1 MFATVSISL
10 RTQRGSMKFSS
21 LQRPTSLF
29 LFLSLGLTACGYSQE
44 EWDQKLRENESLTQQ
59 LKAQTDAHKKS
70 QSDYQEAVQ
79 EIDALKKQ
87 LADTGVSV
95 SSLTQ
100 SVAEKQKALEEYARR
115 TEQLDQ
121 IRKRFELLQ
130 TKLQKLTQLGLKV
143 EVRNNR
149 MLIQLPGDVLFDSG
163 QDKLKAEGSKI
174 LMQVAEVIGKDAD
187 LSKRLFQ
194 VAGHTDSKPLVGGV
208 FKDNWG
214 LSTMRARSVVLL
226 LTSPP
231 DKKGEGGGGLNP
243 SNWSAAGY
251 ADTDPV
257 APNDTDEGR
266 KKNRRV
272 ELVVQPD
279 VEEMLSLKSLAKNRA
294 SGDLSAVFCKPC
306 ASPQSTSGPIRFY
319 CSSRSPMAAR
329 CDRFWSAPPSRASV
343 RGSTKT
349 ASCSTARASER
360 SIASAS
366 TGAVCARWASPAWT
380 PLAPALCETPWVGKR
395 SCNARRRSWASRHG

>member
-1 MFATVSISL
+1 
-10 RTQRGSMKFSS
+10 MKFSS
-21 LQRPTSLF
+21 LQRPTSLI
-29 LFLSLGLTACGYSQE
+29 LFLSLGLTAACGYSQE
-44 EWDQKLRENESLTQQ
+44 EWDQKLRENESLNQQ
-59 LKAQTDAHKKS
+59 LKAEKEAHKKS

-79 EIDALKKQ
+79 EIDGLKKQ
-87 LADTGVSV
+87 LADTGVNV
-95 SSLTQ
+95 NSLTQ

-163 QDKLKAEGSKI
+163 QDKLKAEGNKI
-174 LMQVAEVIGKDAD
+174 LLQVADVIGKDAD

-194 VAGHTDSKPLVGGV
+194 VAGHTDANPLAGGP

-214 LSTMRARSVVLL
+214 LSTMRARSVLLL
-226 LTSPP
+226 LTTPA
-231 DKKGEGGGGLNP
+231 DKKGGGLNP

-257 APNDTDEGR
+257 APNDTEEGR

-272 ELVVQPD
+272 ELVLQPN
-279 VEEMLSLKSLAKNRA
+279 VEEMLNLKSLA
-294 SGDLSAVFCKPC
+294 
-306 ASPQSTSGPIRFY
+306 
-319 CSSRSPMAAR
+319 
-329 CDRFWSAPPSRASV
+329 
-343 RGSTKT
+343 
-349 ASCSTARASER
+349 
-360 SIASAS
+360 
-366 TGAVCARWASPAWT
+366 TG
-380 PLAPALCETPWVGKR
+380 K
-395 SCNARRRSWASRHG
+395 

>member
-1 MFATVSISL
+1 
-10 RTQRGSMKFSS
+10 MKFSS
-21 LQRPTSLF
+21 LQRPISLF
-29 LFLSLGLTACGYSQE
+29 LLLSLGLTACGYSQE
-44 EWDQKLRENESLTQQ
+44 EWDQKVRENESLQNQ

-79 EIDALKKQ
+79 EIEGLKKQ
-87 LADTGVSV
+87 NAESDGSV
-95 SSLTQ
+95 RGLKRNLSD
-100 SVAEKQKALEEYARR
+100 KDKALEEFARR

-163 QDKLKAEGSKI
+163 QDHLKAEGTKI
-174 LMQVAEVIGKDAD
+174 LMQVADVIGKDSD
-187 LSKRLFQ
+187 LSKRRFQ
-194 VAGHTDSKPLVGGV
+194 VAGHTDSKPLAGGV

-214 LSTMRARSVVLL
+214 LSTMRARSVLLL

-231 DKKGEGGGGLNP
+231 DKAGVGGGLNP
-243 SNWSAAGY
+243 ANWSAAGY

-257 APNDTDEGR
+257 ASNDTDEGR

-279 VEEMLSLKSLAKNRA
+279 VEEMLNLKSLAR
-294 SGDLSAVFCKPC
+294 
-306 ASPQSTSGPIRFY
+306 
-319 CSSRSPMAAR
+319 
-329 CDRFWSAPPSRASV
+329 
-343 RGSTKT
+343 
-349 ASCSTARASER
+349 
-360 SIASAS
+360 
-366 TGAVCARWASPAWT
+366 
-380 PLAPALCETPWVGKR
+380 
-395 SCNARRRSWASRHG
+395 

>member
-1 MFATVSISL
+1 
-10 RTQRGSMKFSS
+10 MKFSS
-21 LQRPTSLF
+21 LRRPTILF
-29 LFLSLGLTACGYSQE
+29 LILSLGLTACGYSQE
-44 EWDQKLRENESLTQQ
+44 EWDQKLRENESLTNQ

-79 EIDALKKQ
+79 EIDTLKKQ
-87 LADTGVSV
+87 LADRGANLDNLNQ
-95 SSLTQ
+95 SL
-100 SVAEKQKALEEYARR
+100 AEQRKALEEYARR

-174 LMQVAEVIGKDAD
+174 LMQVADVIGKDAD
-187 LSKRLFQ
+187 LSKRRFQ
-194 VAGHTDSKPLVGGV
+194 VAGHTDSKPLAGGV

-214 LSTMRARSVVLL
+214 LSTMRARSVLLL

-231 DKKGEGGGGLNP
+231 DAKSGLGGGLSP
-243 SNWSAAGY
+243 ANWSAAGY

-257 APNDTDEGR
+257 ASNDTDEGR
-266 KKNRRV
+266 GKNRRV

-279 VEEMLSLKSLAKNRA
+279 VEEMLNLKSLAK
-294 SGDLSAVFCKPC
+294 
-306 ASPQSTSGPIRFY
+306 
-319 CSSRSPMAAR
+319 
-329 CDRFWSAPPSRASV
+329 
-343 RGSTKT
+343 
-349 ASCSTARASER
+349 
-360 SIASAS
+360 
-366 TGAVCARWASPAWT
+366 
-380 PLAPALCETPWVGKR
+380 
-395 SCNARRRSWASRHG
+395 

>member
-1 MFATVSISL
+1 
-10 RTQRGSMKFSS
+10 MKFSS
-21 LQRPTSLF
+21 LQRPTTLF
-29 LFLSLGLTACGYSQE
+29 LLLSLGLTACGYSQE
-44 EWDQKLRENESLTQQ
+44 EWDQKVRENESLTNQ

-79 EIDALKKQ
+79 EIDGLKKQ
-87 LADTGVSV
+87 LADRGANLDNLNQ
-95 SSLTQ
+95 SL
-100 SVAEKQKALEEYARR
+100 AEQRKALEEYARR

-174 LMQVAEVIGKDAD
+174 LMQVADVIGKDAD
-187 LSKRLFQ
+187 LSKRRFQ
-194 VAGHTDSKPLVGGV
+194 VAGHTDAKPLAGGP

-214 LSTMRARSVVLL
+214 LSTMRARSVLIL
-226 LTSPP
+226 LTSPL
-231 DKKGEGGGGLNP
+231 DAKTQLGGGLNP
-243 SNWSAAGY
+243 ANWSAAGY

-279 VEEMLSLKSLAKNRA
+279 VEEMLNLKSLAK
-294 SGDLSAVFCKPC
+294 
-306 ASPQSTSGPIRFY
+306 
-319 CSSRSPMAAR
+319 
-329 CDRFWSAPPSRASV
+329 
-343 RGSTKT
+343 
-349 ASCSTARASER
+349 
-360 SIASAS
+360 
-366 TGAVCARWASPAWT
+366 
-380 PLAPALCETPWVGKR
+380 
-395 SCNARRRSWASRHG
+395 